1 MLEQITDTQI
11 ARETELAIG
20 RIDSLSVPGCVASE
34 FLPSVLKSESY
45 CLPEKLFEAEPA
57 ITAAILRRLSQNGI
71 NLSDEN
77 FSLSQAMAKLP
88 ENIIRETF
96 LKIAAGQNLAEEQNL
111 IQYKN
116 QLTLRAIAVGCCAK
130 NIAEISAAR
139 INPNLAY
146 LAGLLHNIG
155 NLALLEVMPKSFA
168 KIDEEAKS
176 QNKSSSEIQQKHLG
190 CDYTILGKHLAQKW
204 QLPEEISLAIW
215 LHNTNTI
222 AIAEKMPE
230 AKIAQIVQLSC
241 LIAEQCSIGQSA
253 YYNLDLSDLQSELAQ
268 SLGLSDEQ
276 SQQLKRNLATEV
288 AQKSQFIG
296 IDSPQQKIADYSAIQ
311 STAIELSGENRKL
324 SLENHQMQIAS
335 SRLNFVTELLLSVNP
350 NASPLEA
357 AKKITK
363 LWQKF
368 YHTGPVCF
376 YLTWPEN
383 EQFLQTV
390 IAENQ
395 NTIKTVLLKAP
406 TISPAVPKKDSAVLD
421 AQEYVYWLFEQI
433 DIDFDLSRTKLVPV
447 FSNSKPVGAIVFEL
461 RYPADSEQL
470 EQTFKPIASIIASIM
485 AAILTSAGQQELAEQ
500 LAKIPAQ
507 YKEPKQSPKP
517 QSKPT
522 TKIAYDELV
531 EISAGI
537 AHELN
542 NPLSVIQGRSQLLS
556 EAETDKEKIKILKQ
570 IQNNTQELSSIVDE
584 LMSFAS
590 PNPPRPKMTT
600 VKTLIDEA
608 VQLAALKTH
617 TQNQDIQSDVPQECD
632 VFVDSAQIASA
643 IANILANAIESYLP
657 QNGAVK
663 ITAAKTE
670 NGDDVKITISDSGC
684 GIEEKNLEKITQPFF
699 SSKPSGRKR
708 GMGLAYAKRMI
719 LLNNGSLDITSEL
732 ENSTEVTIN
741 LPHE

>member
-11 ARETELAIG
+11 ARQTEIAIG
-20 RIDSLSVPGCVASE
+20 QIDSLSVPGCVAAE
-34 FLPSVLKSESY
+34 FLPSALKSESFS
-45 CLPEKLFEAEPA
+45 LPEKILEAEPA
-57 ITAAILRRLSQNGI
+57 IAAAILQLLSQNGI

-77 FSLSQAMAKLP
+77 FSLQQAIAKLP
-88 ENIIRETF
+88 ADTVREAF
-96 LKIAAGQNLAEEQNL
+96 LKIAAGQNSSAEQNL

-130 NIAEISAAR
+130 NIAEISSAK

-176 QNKSSSEIQQKHLG
+176 QNTSSSEIQQKHLG
-190 CDYTILGKHLAQKW
+190 CDYAIAGKHLAQKW
-204 QLPEEISLAIW
+204 QFPEEITLAIW
-215 LHNTNTI
+215 LHNTNTT
-222 AIAEKMPE
+222 AIAKMMPK
-230 AKIAQIVQLSC
+230 AAIAQIIQLSC
-241 LIAEQCSIGQSA
+241 IIAEQCSIGQPA
-253 YYNLDLSDLQSELAQ
+253 DYNLDLSGSQRELAQ

-276 SQQLKRNLATEV
+276 SQQLKQNLAMAV
-288 AQKSQFIG
+288 AQKAQSIG
-296 IDSPQQKIADYSAIQ
+296 IDSPPQKISDYSAIQ
-311 STAIELSGENRKL
+311 STAIELAGENRKL

-335 SRLNFVTELLLSVNP
+335 SRLNFITELLLGINP

-357 AKKITK
+357 AKKVTK

-395 NTIKTVLLKAP
+395 DTIKTVLLKAP

-421 AQEYVYWLFEQI
+421 AQEYVYWLFEQV

-447 FSNSKPVGAIVFEL
+447 FSNSKPIGAIVFEL
-461 RYPADSEQL
+461 RYPADATQL
-470 EQTFKPIASIIASIM
+470 EQTFGQVAPIIASVM
-485 AAILTSAGQQELAEQ
+485 AAILTGADQQELAEQ

-507 YKEPKQSPKP
+507 RNEPKPQPQP
-517 QSKPT
+517 QSKPAV
-522 TKIAYDELV
+522 KIAYDELV

-556 EAETDKEKIKILKQ
+556 DSETDEEKIKILKQ

-584 LMSFAS
+584 LMSFAA
-590 PNPPRPKMTT
+590 PNQPRPKLTT

-608 VQLAALKTH
+608 VQLAALKTN
-617 TQNQDIQSDVPQECD
+617 TQNPDIQSYVPPEGD
-632 VFVDSAQIASA
+632 VFVDSAQIVSA
-643 IANILANAIESYLP
+643 IANIITNAIESYLP

-670 NGDDVKITISDSGC
+670 NGDNVKITISDSGC
-684 GIEEKNLEKITQPFF
+684 GIEEGILEKVTQPFF

-719 LLNNGSLDITSEL
+719 LLNNGSLNIASKP
-732 ENSTEVTIN
+732 ENGTRVTVN
-741 LPHE
+741 LPCE